1 MEKKEADQ
9 GGDDAVNKLTVPI
22 LDGETG
28 GANGELMCG
37 WSEIDSMDDK
47 EQNEDTAERKITNR
61 ESSLTESNQLNGQ
74 DCTYSKNVL
83 EDEAHKVLEDE
94 ACKVLEDEA
103 CNVQAEED
111 SDDIFPGLDP
121 WVPDTRPVAEVFAEM
136 DWNSW
141 TRGESSSRSFSF
153 AELVSDHVA
162 EPESVPEPEPDGYDS
177 WLSDFDALDDHEDD
191 LDMQL
196 HSPLV
201 TVHVS
206 FSTDGGLLF
215 VSVTMPQLVLVVV
228 VSEWFVALF
237 CDGFIYLRLFII

>member
-1 MEKKEADQ
+1 M
-9 GGDDAVNKLTVPI
+9 
-22 LDGETG
+22 
-28 GANGELMCG
+28 
-37 WSEIDSMDDK
+37 
-47 EQNEDTAERKITNR
+47 
-61 ESSLTESNQLNGQ
+61 
-74 DCTYSKNVL
+74 L
-83 EDEAHKVLEDE
+83 EDEARKVLEDE
-94 ACKVLEDEA
+94 AR
-103 CNVQAEED
+103 NVQAEED

-121 WVPDTRPVAEVFAEM
+121 GVPDTRPVAEVFAEM

-206 FSTDGGLLF
+206 FTIDGGLLF

-228 VSEWFVALF
+228 VSEWFVAMF
-237 CDGFIYLRLFII
+237 CDGFIYLRLSII